1 MNSGQTSLGHGP
13 FSELITSSESEL
25 DWAGQQ
31 ASTLEQH
38 NLGVHAELRRW
49 SLTMAGRSRKKQKE
63 EFGDPRMT
71 FEAFTLLLWPN
82 LDPI

>member
-1 MNSGQTSLGHGP
+1 
-13 FSELITSSESEL
+13 
-25 DWAGQQ
+25 
-31 ASTLEQH
+31 
-38 NLGVHAELRRW
+38 
-49 SLTMAGRSRKKQKE
+49 MAGRSRKKQKE